1 MGCESSLHWCSDMAL
16 VPVDIWTISLND
28 PHPAILTPQES
39 ARAARFHFEQDR
51 VHWIAA
57 HSVLR
62 SILAEYLKMPPLDI
76 SFTSGARGK
85 PALVNAALEF
95 NLSHSRGWAMVAVCL
110 TTQVGIDLEAIRENV
125 DIAKLLART
134 GETDLPAG
142 ATALFQRWTER
153 ESRTK
158 AAGSPLLQQPDAGI
172 LSVPVKA
179 PAGFAASVAL
189 VNALPHPNYCG
200 NV

>member
-1 MGCESSLHWCSDMAL
+1 MAL

-28 PHPAILTPQES
+28 PHPTILTPDES

-57 HSVLR
+57 HSALR
-62 SILAEYLKMPPLDI
+62 SILAEYLKTRPLDI
-76 SFTSGARGK
+76 AFTVGPHGK

-110 TTQVGIDLEAIRENV
+110 TAPVGVDLEAIRENV
-125 DIAKLLART
+125 DMAKLLART
-134 GETDLPAG
+134 GETNLPVG
-142 ATALFQRWTER
+142 APALFQRWTER

-172 LSVPVKA
+172 LSIPVNA
-179 PAGFAASVAL
+179 PPGFAASVAL
-189 VNALPHPNYCG
+189 VNALPLPNYCG